1 LIDFL
6 LKFYYYT
13 IVNNL
18 KGGYVMRIRKQK
30 NLTYNMVW
38 ATTVFAGVVT
48 LAGAAYGV
56 DIAERIIGQLNGE
69 KQALQGQ
76 LSAQQTE
83 ARSLKAELIK
93 AVEAKKSLE
102 QEQAEL
108 KEMTGGSGSNTPIP
122 NRLNKLR
129 EKVNMVDSAEK
140 KLGEVPG
147 ENLLDK
153 IEKIKE
159 KKDNLER
166 KCAASENQ
174 VAEVCAEVGE
184 NEEKTSPMPRVR
196 ALSNSLKKNTSNLK
210 EAVGLL
216 EKKLEGFEGEDCVGK
231 VDSLMEEMEHAL
243 NTINVLGQKLLGI
256 PGDDL
261 LQKLE
266 FFQEELKL
274 GKAALEEERK
284 LTTEARA
291 ALLDAQQD
299 AQDKEQT
306 YSDLYIELLN
316 ARSQVDDLDK
326 QLSEA
331 QVENFKNKEKFN
343 DLLSKQ
349 FQSS

>member
-1 LIDFL
+1 
-6 LKFYYYT
+6 
-13 IVNNL
+13 
-18 KGGYVMRIRKQK
+18 MRIRKQK
-30 NLTYNMVW
+30 KLTYMVW

-48 LAGAAYGV
+48 LAGTAYGV

-83 ARSLKAELIK
+83 ARSLKEELAKAAEANK
-93 AVEAKKSLE
+93 GLE
-102 QEQAEL
+102 QEQIEL
-108 KEMTGGSGSNTPIP
+108 KDHITKIKEMTGGSGRNSPIP
-122 NRLNKLR
+122 NRLSKLR

-159 KKDNLER
+159 EKDNLEQ

-299 AQDKEQT
+299 AQDKEQM

-326 QLSEA
+326 QLSEV

-349 FQSS
+349 FQSSK